1 VGWNNPSMPWQQLH
15 DILEGTEVQRAGKRQ
30 AKRTGAGRAP
40 IERDGGDSPAWSHKR
55 GPYIPLPRLLA
66 PDAGS
71 EDSGEDDGATAEAAG
86 ARSGPPERPAAPGD
100 TVPYAELHVHSH
112 YSFLDGA
119 SSPEELVEEAVRL
132 GLHALAITDHDGFYG
147 VVRLAEAAEAYGLRT
162 VFGAELSLGLS
173 APQNGV
179 ADPEGEHLLVLAR
192 GEEGYHRLAGAI
204 TQAQLANGAEKGRP
218 VFDLDDLAVRLR
230 GHAVVLT
237 GCRKGAVRRALTGAD
252 EDAGFRS
259 PEASAEHAVRRLVER
274 FGPEGVA
281 VELFDHGNP
290 LDSAHNDALAAIA
303 NRLGLPCVATNAVHF
318 AQPSRHPLATA
329 LAAVRARRSLDEM
342 DGWLP
347 ASDGAHLRSGAEMA
361 RRFARYPGAV
371 ENTVRLADELSFS
384 LRAARPRLPK
394 QDVPAGHTPMSYL
407 RELVDQGI
415 TDRYGTSGP
424 DWHGPAPEEE
434 VRARVAQELAVIEK
448 KDFPGYFLIVHEITQ
463 FAKSR
468 GILCQGRGSAA
479 NSAACY
485 FLGITAVDSIMY
497 RLPFERFLSSLREEE
512 PDIDV
517 DFDSDRREEVI
528 QHVYAKYGRANAA
541 QVANVISYRPKNAV
555 RDVAK
560 AFGYSQGQQDA
571 WSKQL
576 NRWDALAEARESA
589 TGPDGAGPSATA
601 AGAADQ
607 DSTDQDSADQ
617 VSADQDSASQAPTAR
632 NRTTEQ
638 RSRSRSSGEEPD
650 DAVIPVHVL
659 ALAEQLLGYPR
670 HLGIHS
676 GGMVLTE
683 RPVGEVVPIE
693 HARMEN
699 RTVLQ
704 WDKDDCEW
712 MGLVKF
718 DLLGL
723 GMLAA
728 LQYCFD
734 LVEENF
740 GERWTLADLPKEEA
754 AVYDMLCRADSVGV
768 FQVESRAQMST
779 LPRLRPREFYDLVV
793 EIALIR
799 PGPIQGGAVHP
810 YIRRRAGEEEET
822 YPHPLL
828 EPVLKRTLGVPLFQE
843 QLMQMAMAIG
853 GCSAEDADLLR
864 RAMGSKRGIEKID
877 SLKKKLFAGMAE
889 NGLGPE
895 EAQTIYLQIK
905 AFANFGF
912 AESHSLSFALLV
924 YASSWLKLH
933 YPGAFLAAL
942 LRAQPMGFYSPQ
954 TLVADARRHG
964 VRVLR
969 PDILRSRADA
979 CLEPDD
985 GEPED
990 GADPGHHITGRP
1002 SPSRGLD
1009 SCLDDLQPK
1018 AGPFD
1023 PEAPDEGAAHRRD
1036 GSHAVRLGIASVT
1049 GIGKDLAERIVV
1061 ERETNGPFRTLT
1073 DLSRRTGLTAE
1084 QLEALASAGAFESL
1098 GLSRREALWQ
1108 AGSAALERPGQLPGT
1123 QPYIQPPLLPE
1134 LGDEEAVAYELW
1146 ATGIATDDH
1155 PVRHARGPL
1164 DARGVL
1170 RITALRTAEDRTR
1183 VEVAGLVTHRQRPQT
1198 AQGITFMNLE
1208 DETGIL
1214 NVVCSIGVW
1223 TRYRRV
1229 AQSAKAMVVRG
1240 LVERS
1245 KEGVTNLVADRL
1257 EALPLRAKTSSRD
1270 FR

>member
-1 VGWNNPSMPWQQLH
+1 MGWNNPAMPWQQLH
-15 DILEGTEVQRAGKRQ
+15 DILDGTEVKRAGKRGT
-30 AKRTGAGRAP
+30 KRTDTGRAP
-40 IERDGGDSPAWSHKR
+40 REHDGGDSPAWSHKR
-55 GPYIPLPRLLA
+55 GPYIPLPQLVSAISQA
-66 PDAGS
+66 PDTGTAAGT
-71 EDSGEDDGATAEAAG
+71 DATAG
-86 ARSGPPERPAAPGD
+86 DGTAPGD
-100 TVPYAELHVHSH
+100 SPPSGTARPVTAAPAVPYAELHVHSH

-119 SSPEELVEEAVRL
+119 SSPEKLVEEAVRL

-173 APQNGV
+173 GPQNGV

-204 TQAQLANGAEKGRP
+204 THAQLADGAEKGRP
-218 VFDLDDLAVRLR
+218 VFDLDDVAARLR
-230 GHAVVLT
+230 GHVVVLT
-237 GCRKGAVRRALTGAD
+237 GCRKGAARRALSGEGPNTGA
-252 EDAGFRS
+252 A
-259 PEASAEHAVRRLVER
+259 AERAVRELVER
-274 FGPEGVA
+274 FGPDGVA

-303 NRLGLPCVATNAVHF
+303 ERLGLPCVATNAVHF
-318 AQPSRHPLATA
+318 AEPEQHRLAAT
-329 LAAVRARRSLDEM
+329 LAAVRARRSLDDL

-347 ASDGAHLRSGAEMA
+347 ASDGAHLRSGEEMA
-361 RRFARYPGAV
+361 HRFSRYPGAV
-371 ENTVRLADELSFS
+371 ENTVRLADELAFS
-384 LRAARPRLPK
+384 LRAARPKLPK
-394 QDVPAGHTPMSYL
+394 QDVPEGHTPMSYL
-407 RELVDQGI
+407 RELVDRGI
-415 TDRYGTSGP
+415 RERYGEPGP
-424 DWHGPAPEEE
+424 WWRSKSTPQE
-434 VRARVAQELAVIEK
+434 VRDRVEQELAVIEK
-448 KDFPGYFLIVHEITQ
+448 KDFPGYFLIVHDIVR
-463 FAKSR
+463 FAKSQ

-485 FLGITAVDSIMY
+485 FLGITAVDSIAY
-497 RLPFERFLSSLREEE
+497 QLPFERFLSSLREEE

-528 QHVYAKYGRANAA
+528 QYVYGKYGRANAA

-571 WSKQL
+571 WSKRL
-576 NRWDALAEARESA
+576 ERWDALAAEEKPEA
-589 TGPDGAGPSATA
+589 TQGVDAGKGTD
-601 AGAADQ
+601 AGRVA
-607 DSTDQDSADQ
+607 
-617 VSADQDSASQAPTAR
+617 
-632 NRTTEQ
+632 
-638 RSRSRSSGEEPD
+638 EE
-650 DAVIPVHVL
+650 DAVDDGIPPHVL
-659 ALAEQLLGYPR
+659 GFAKQLLGYPR

-740 GERWTLADLPKEEA
+740 GERWLIEDIPKDEP

-810 YIRRRAGEEEET
+810 YIRRRAGEEDET

-853 GCSAEDADLLR
+853 SCSAEDADLLR
-864 RAMGSKRGIEKID
+864 RAMGSKRGVEKID
-877 SLKKKLFAGMAE
+877 SLRKKLFEGMKA
-889 NGLGPE
+889 NGLSTE
-895 EAQTIYLQIK
+895 EATIIYLQIK

-912 AESHSLSFALLV
+912 AESHSISFAVLV

-969 PDILRSRADA
+969 PDILLSRAEA
-979 CLEPDD
+979 CLEPDTGDD
-985 GEPED
+985 GPPPAR
-990 GADPGHHITGRP
+990 G
-1002 SPSRGLD
+1002 GLD
-1009 SCLDDLQPK
+1009 SCLERFQPVP
-1018 AGPFD
+1018 GPFD
-1023 PEAPDEGAAHRRD
+1023 QNAPDEGAAHRRD
-1036 GSHAVRLGIASVT
+1036 GSHAVRLGLASVT
-1049 GIGKDLAERIVV
+1049 GIGKSLAERIVA
-1061 ERETNGPFRTLT
+1061 EREENGPFRELT
-1073 DLSRRTGLTAE
+1073 ELSRRTGLTAE
-1084 QLEALASAGAFESL
+1084 QLEALASAGAFDSL
-1098 GLSRREALWQ
+1098 GLTRREALWQ
-1108 AGSAALERPGQLPGT
+1108 SGSAALERPGQLPGT
-1123 QPYIQPPLLPE
+1123 QAYIQPPLLPE
-1134 LGDEEAVAYELW
+1134 LGAEETMVYDLW
-1146 ATGIATDDH
+1146 ATGVATDDH
-1155 PVRHARGPL
+1155 PVNHARAAL

-1170 RITALRTAEDRTR
+1170 RIDALGSAEPGTR
-1183 VEVAGLVTHRQRPQT
+1183 LEAAGLVTHRQRPQT

-1240 LVERS
+1240 ILERT